1 MVRQA
6 RYDEPRARALV
17 PLLRAITHEMQER
30 EQEIDR
36 LEQRLLALRR
46 QESSRNDGPAALLVQ
61 AQLATQCAER
71 RRSQKE
77 LDALG
82 CVLDEDHALR
92 VLIPGTDGKFVHG
105 YAWSPF
111 DGVVTVPTS

>member
-17 PLLRAITHEMQER
+17 PLLSAITHEIQER
-30 EQEIDR
+30 EQAIDR
-36 LEQRLLALRR
+36 LEHRLVALRR
-46 QESSRNDGPAALLVQ
+46 RNGSTVDGPDEWNVQ
-61 AQLATQCAER
+61 AQLAAHRTER
-71 RRSQKE
+71 RRSQME
-77 LDALG
+77 LARLG

-111 DGVVTVPTS
+111 DGVVTVPTA